1 MLDGG
6 QILQIGASMDQDVIN
21 LIAGAALTVI
31 GWFARQLWESVK
43 ALKDD
48 IQKIEIDLP
57 SNYVRKI
64 DIEARF
70 DKLEI
75 ILSKIFDK
83 LDAKADK

>member
-1 MLDGG
+1 MIVVKLIMGITYKIIFHLVMISDKICQIAAN
-6 QILQIGASMDQDVIN
+6 QILNI
-21 LIAGAALTVI
+21 
-31 GWFARQLWESVK
+31 K
-43 ALKDD
+43 
-48 IQKIEIDLP
+48 KIEVDLP
-57 SNYVRKI
+57 TNYVRKV

>member
-1 MLDGG
+1 
-6 QILQIGASMDQDVIN
+6 MDQNIIN
-21 LIAGAALTVI
+21 LIGGALLAVI
-31 GWFARQLWESVK
+31 GWFARQLWESVQ
-43 ALKDD
+43 ALKNDL
-48 IQKIEIDLP
+48 KNIEVDLP
-57 SNYVRKI
+57 THYVRKV

>member
-1 MLDGG
+1 
-6 QILQIGASMDQDVIN
+6 MDQDIIN
-21 LIAGAALTVI
+21 LIVGAALTVI
-31 GWFARQLWESVK
+31 GWFARQLWESVN
-43 ALKDD
+43 ALKND

>member
-1 MLDGG
+1 
-6 QILQIGASMDQDVIN
+6 MDQSIIN
-21 LIAGAALTVI
+21 LLGVAIFAVI
-31 GWFARQLWESVK
+31 GWFARQLWESVQ

-48 IQKIEIDLP
+48 IRKIEVDLP
-57 SNYVRKI
+57 TNYVRKV